1 MPNKARYDFVIYHDD
16 EMLTHGTR
24 EECARFLKVQPESIN
39 RLALDIYIKRADE
52 KGGYTIAVKVPIEE
66 VEKEAAQ

>member
-1 MPNKARYDFVIYHDD
+1 
-16 EMLTHGTR
+16 MLTHGTR
-24 EECARFLKVQPESIN
+24 EECARFLKIQPESIN
-39 RLALDIYIKRADE
+39 RLALDRYIKRADE